1 MQWLINQPSGQTG
14 GGTTIG
20 INGETGVIRE
30 INQAPTITGVTTS
43 GDFIYPLAITG
54 AGFSASGAGT
64 TTIKFWRNQILGASD
79 FIIKSDTLIWAKQP
93 AGATVG
99 KVLVINGNGT
109 AVSEANFTPLVF
121 TP

>member
-14 GGTTIG
+14 GGATIG

-43 GDFIYPLAITG
+43 GDFTYPLAITG
-54 AGFSASGAGT
+54 AGFSASGAGS

-121 TP
+121 NI